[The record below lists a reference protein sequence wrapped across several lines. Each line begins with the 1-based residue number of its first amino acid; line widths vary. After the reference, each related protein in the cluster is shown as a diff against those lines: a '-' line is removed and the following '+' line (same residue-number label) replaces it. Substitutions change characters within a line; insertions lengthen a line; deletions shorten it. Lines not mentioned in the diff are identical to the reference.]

1 MTIDPAQSI
10 ARQIPPSVTLAVELI
25 PIDTLVLGSRQV
37 RTRTKSM
44 IEAMAACILQFGF
57 LIPVIID
64 ADNRIICGKGR
75 VQAARLLGMTE
86 VPCIRITHL
95 SEAER
100 RVFAIAENQL
110 GQLAGWD
117 NETLKL
123 ELQELSGMDLS
134 FSLELTGFSSAKID
148 SIMFSGDSGDSGDRS
163 ENAIPALPDRITSR
177 IGDLWQLGNGRLL
190 CGDATEAASFARLL
204 GGEKVRCVFTDV
216 PYNVPIAGHVT
227 SGGKHGEFVMASGE
241 MSDDE
246 FTGFSTQVM
255 VRARENLIDGGLL
268 YYCIDHRHLEH
279 TLAAASAA
287 ELERLNLI
295 VWDKKAGGMGSFYR
309 SRHELIFLFR
319 KPGASHVNRVELGK
333 HGRDRSNVW
342 TYEGVNGFG
351 AAKAKAREMHPTVK
365 PLALVRDAILDCTAK
380 GDAVLDLFSGSGTT
394 LIAAEQVG
402 RRGFATELD
411 PRYVDVGVI
420 RWQEFTGLEARLAS
434 TGQTFR
440 EVRAERACVSE
451 ASASEPV
458 SPQEG
463 AASPPAGINAL
474 PAPRVRIRTR
484 LAA

>member
-1 MTIDPAQSI
+1 MTIDPAQTI
-10 ARQIPPSVTLAVELI
+10 ARQIPPSVTLAVELVAI
-25 PIDTLVLGSRQV
+25 VALVLGRQL
-37 RTRTKSM
+37 RIHTKSM
-44 IEAMAACILQFGF
+44 IEAMAACIRQFGF
-57 LIPVIID
+57 LIPVLID
-64 ADNRIICGKGR
+64 AENRVICGKGR
-75 VQAARLLGMTE
+75 VEAARLLGMTE

-148 SIMFSGDSGDSGDRS
+148 SIIFGGDSGDRS
-163 ENAIPALPDRITSR
+163 ENAIPALPDQITSR
-177 IGDLWQLGNGRLL
+177 MGDLWQLGNGRLL
-190 CGDATEAASFARLL
+190 CGDATEPASFARLL
-204 GGEKVRCVFTDV
+204 GGEKVRCVFTDP
-216 PYNVPIAGHVT
+216 PYNVAIAGHVT

-246 FTGFSTQVM
+246 FTGFSTKGM
-255 VRARENLIDGGLL
+255 ARAAENLIDGGLL
-268 YYCIDHRHLEH
+268 YWCIDHRHVEH

-351 AAKAKAREMHPTVK
+351 PAKAKAREMHPTVK

-394 LIAAEQVG
+394 LIAAEQIG

-411 PRYVDVGVI
+411 PCYVDVGVI
-420 RWQEFTGLEARLAS
+420 RWQEFTGREARLAS

-440 EVRAERACVSE
+440 EVRAERASVSE
-451 ASASEPV
+451 ASVSEPV
-458 SPQEG
+458 SPQEE
-463 AASPPAGINAL
+463 AASPPAGINAVA
-474 PAPRVRIRTR
+474 APRVRVRTR

>member
-1 MTIDPAQSI
+1 MPNDPARSI
-10 ARQIPPSVTLAVELI
+10 AQQIPPSLRLAVEDL
-25 PIDTLVLGSRQV
+25 PIASLVLGSRQL
-37 RTRTKSM
+37 RIRKKSV
-44 IEAMAACILQFGF
+44 IEAMAASILQFG
-57 LIPVIID
+57 LVIPVTID

-75 VQAARLLGMTE
+75 VEAARLLGMTQ

-117 NETLKL
+117 QETLKI

-134 FSLELTGFSSAKID
+134 FSLELTGFSLAKID
-148 SIMFSGDSGDSGDRS
+148 SIIFGGESGDCS
-163 ENAIPALPDRITSR
+163 ENAIPALPDQVVSR
-177 IGDLWQLGNGRLL
+177 VGDLWQLGEGRLL
-190 CGDATEAASFARLL
+190 CGDATDPVSFETLL
-204 GGEKVRCVFTDV
+204 CGEKVRVIFTDP
-216 PYNVPIAGHVT
+216 PYNVAIAGHVT

-241 MSDDE
+241 MTDDE
-246 FTGFSTQVM
+246 FTGFSTKVM
-255 VRARENLIDGGLL
+255 QRASENLIDGGLL
-268 YYCIDHRHLEH
+268 YYCMDHRHLEH
-279 TLAAASAA
+279 TLAAAAA
-287 ELERLNLI
+287 AKLDRLNLI

-309 SRHELIFLFR
+309 SRHELIFLLR
-319 KPGASHVNRVELGK
+319 KPGASHLNRVELGK

-365 PLALVRDAILDCTAK
+365 PFALVRDAILDCTAK

-394 LIAAEQVG
+394 IVAAESVG

-420 RWQEFTGLEARLAS
+420 RWQEFTGREARLAS

-440 EVRAERACVSE
+440 EVRAERARLSTPSPALVDE
-451 ASASEPV
+451 AAPSAE
-458 SPQEG
+458 
-463 AASPPAGINAL
+463 IFTL
-474 PAPRVRIRTR
+474 PAPRVRVRTR

>member
-1 MTIDPAQSI
+1 MATTTPESI
-10 ARQIPPSVTLAVELI
+10 ASQLPPSVALAIENLPIAELK
-25 PIDTLVLGSRQV
+25 LGSRQL
-37 RTRTKSM
+37 RIRKKRDLDS
-44 IEAMAACILQFGF
+44 MAASIRQFGF
-57 LIPVIID
+57 LVPALID
-64 ADNRIICGKGR
+64 ADNLIICGKGR
-75 VQAARLLGMTE
+75 VEAARLLGMTE
-86 VPCIRITHL
+86 VPCIRVTHL

-117 NETLKL
+117 QETLRI

-148 SIMFSGDSGDSGDRS
+148 SIIFGGESGDRS
-163 ENAIPALPDRITSR
+163 ENAIPALPDQVVSR
-177 IGDLWQLGNGRLL
+177 VGDLWQLGDGRLL
-190 CGDATEAASFARLL
+190 CGDAIDPASFKRLL
-204 GGEKVRCVFTDV
+204 DGEQVRVVFTDP
-216 PYNVPIAGHVT
+216 PYNVAIAGHVT
-227 SGGKHGEFVMASGE
+227 SGGRHGEFVMASGE
-241 MSDDE
+241 MTDDE
-246 FTGFSTQVM
+246 FTGFSTKVM
-255 VRARENLIDGGLL
+255 QRASENLIDGGLL
-268 YYCIDHRHLEH
+268 YYCMDHRHLEH
-279 TLAAASAA
+279 TLAAAAA
-287 ELERLNLI
+287 VKLDRLNLI

-319 KPGASHVNRVELGK
+319 KRGASHLNRVELGK

-365 PLALVRDAILDCTAK
+365 PFALVRDAILDCTAK

-394 LIAAEQVG
+394 IIAAENVG

-420 RWQEFTGLEARLAS
+420 RWQEFTGREARLAS

-440 EVRAERACVSE
+440 EVRAERAKLSSPSPALRDE
-451 ASASEPV
+451 AAPSAE
-458 SPQEG
+458 
-463 AASPPAGINAL
+463 IITL
-474 PAPRVRIRTR
+474 PAPRVRVRTR